1 MIGEFDLG
9 GLFAPTLLLW
19 AAVALLISLP
29 LRRLLDWS
37 GAYRFV
43 WHRGLFDIALVLI
56 LWSAIAALA
65 ATLTFPV

>member
-1 MIGEFDLG
+1 MIGEFDLDG
-9 GLFAPTLLLW
+9 VFAPALLLW

-29 LRRLLDWS
+29 LRRLLSWS

-56 LWSAIAALA
+56 LWGAVAALA